1 MCYILTCSYF
11 FNICAQVLN
20 DDDDWDPLDI
30 EFPEPIVSM
39 PMMPISDTMQNIM
52 DMHGQE
58 LAYADDPDLMTIDKL
73 LDKRVVKSKNKRR
86 TKIEYLVRWAK
97 DGEDDSWEPAKN
109 ITPDAIVAYE
119 AANV

>member
-1 MCYILTCSYF
+1 M
-11 FNICAQVLN
+11 LN
-20 DDDDWDPLDI
+20 DDDDWNPLDI
-30 EFPEPIVSM
+30 EFPEPIVSV

-109 ITPDAIVAYE
+109 ITPDAIAAYE